1 MAGLLDA
8 ARQWM
13 TPERA
18 IAMQGIGM
26 GLSQLGAGQ
35 PVNMS
40 PAYDALQQRKQQAQ
54 LKSLMEQPGML
65 DRFSPQQK
73 AALAAMPESLATKI
87 LMESI
92 FAPPPEP
99 TKGIVVGDNLVNPI
113 TGQTIYQGQSKPTDD
128 MREYEMARSQ
138 GYAGTF
144 TDYMTEMRRAGATTV
159 NVGPSGIDYGQPPTD
174 MVWLRN
180 PDGTVRLDQR
190 GAPMAAVVSGSKSDM
205 DRVKY
210 ITEMAGSAIR
220 EAERQGAASSADAT
234 ASQIVTDA
242 AARAREAAQ
251 NRNAGAAGTTIVGQ
265 LPWTDSAEV
274 LRQTNVLKSMASIEN
289 LNAMRAESKTGGA
302 LGNVTERELQILQDK
317 SGALDP
323 NSPNFLRDLD
333 DYERTILRTIHGK
346 EAGDRI
352 FEQTRGI
359 DAASSARADTTT
371 TQGAENDP
379 LGLFK

>member
-1 MAGLLDA
+1 MAGLLDQ

-18 IAMQGIGM
+18 IAMQGLGM
-26 GLSQLGAGQ
+26 GLSQMAYGQ
-35 PVNMS
+35 PANLS
-40 PAYDALQQRKQQAQ
+40 PAYAALSARQEQAK
-54 LKSLMEQPGML
+54 LRGLMEQPGVL
-65 DRFSPQQK
+65 DKFTPQQR
-73 AALAAMPESLATKI
+73 AALAAMPEALATKI
-87 LMESI
+87 LMESM
-92 FAPPPEP
+92 FAPEPEP
-99 TKGIVVGDNLVNPI
+99 VRGIEVGGQLVNPI
-113 TGQTIYQGQSKPTDD
+113 TGEVIYEGQPQSPSPTDD

-190 GAPMAAVVSGSKSDM
+190 GAPMAAVVSGSKSDT
-205 DRVKY
+205 DRVKS
-210 ITEMAGSAIR
+210 ITEMAGSAIG

-323 NSPNFLRDLD
+323 NSPNFQRDLD
-333 DYERTILRTIHGK
+333 DYERTLLRTIHGK
-346 EAGDRI
+346 DAGDAI
-352 FEQTRGI
+352 FEATRG
-359 DAASSARADTTT
+359 DKTDDDLFR
-371 TQGAENDP
+371 EY
-379 LGLFK
+379 GLD

>member
-128 MREYEMARSQ
+128 MREYDAAVAQ
-138 GYAGTF
+138 GYGGTLQ
-144 TDYMTEMRRAGATTV
+144 DWIIEQRKAGAVSNTI
-159 NVGPSGIDYGQPPTD
+159 NMGQSGIDYGTPPKD
-174 MVWLRN
+174 MAWARN
-180 PDGTVRLDQR
+180 PDGSVRTDEN
-190 GAPMAAVVSGSKSDM
+190 GAPMAVMIKGSPSDAS
-205 DRVKY
+205 RVAD
-210 ITEMAGSAIR
+210 ITKMAGDAI
-220 EAERQGAASSADAT
+220 GAAEKGAAKDSAAMTAT
-234 ASQIVTDA
+234 DVITGA
-242 AARAREAAQ
+242 AAKARKAAAAQ
-251 NRNAGAAGTTIVGQ
+251 ALGPTGTSIVGQ

-274 LRQTNVLKSMASIEN
+274 LRQTSVLKSNATIEA
-289 LNAMRAESKTGGA
+289 LNQMRQQSPTGGA
-302 LGNVTERELQILQDK
+302 LGNVTEKEGAMLAAK
-317 SGALDP
+317 AGALDP
-323 NSPNFLRDLD
+323 NSPTFLRDLD
-333 DYERTILRTIHGK
+333 DYERTLLRTIHGK
-346 EAGDRI
+346 EVGDRI
-352 FEQTRGI
+352 FEQTREPGAPKATVI
-359 DAASSARADTTT
+359 DGYSIQQVD
-371 TQGAENDP
+371 
-379 LGLFK
+379 